1 MRPRVGHDFASRP
14 ESAPS
19 QRTVTGPP
27 TAAPLRPGHFP
38 TGGRNDER
46 RKASGSGDQHTAFVS
61 AVQEVGA
68 LETTR
73 ETEAAALMKWDEQST
88 RQLEEADPH
97 ERAWQPERRR
107 ENLQLELELDVDRTP
122 AGRPVSDVVQIAV
135 SVDTPDVAAPDPSC
149 GFERVFGPDWR
160 TRYPAIAGGV
170 DEARRQRTSPTAP
183 ADDPRRSGPPPGEQ
197 GSAFETRNS
206 GDRWL
211 ANPRPE
217 GASGRRKPVASR
229 RRVRNPGGASVD
241 PRLPKL
247 SGHAK

>member
-1 MRPRVGHDFASRP
+1 MRPRVGHDFAFRP
-14 ESAPS
+14 ESASS

-27 TAAPLRPGHFP
+27 TAAPAPSWPFP
-38 TGGRNDER
+38 NRGGRNDER
-46 RKASGSGDQHTAFVS
+46 RKASGSGHRHTEFVS

-73 ETEAAALMKWDEQST
+73 ETEAAALMKWDHERST
-88 RQLEEADPH
+88 PQLEEAEPR

-107 ENLQLELELDVDRTP
+107 ENLQLELDLDPTP

-135 SVDTPDVAAPDPSC
+135 SVDTPDPSC
-149 GFERVFGPDWR
+149 GFERVLGPDWR
-160 TRYPAIAGGV
+160 TRYPAIAGNV
-170 DEARRQRTSPTAP
+170 EEARRQRTSPTAP

-211 ANPRPE
+211 ANPHPGVPQSRRRTV
-217 GASGRRKPVASR
+217 ASRRKPVQTPEAVRGMRSR
-229 RRVRNPGGASVD
+229 KRRSGGA
-241 PRLPKL
+241 L
-247 SGHAK
+247 